1 MTSMN
6 PKTGKPLRYMHAEDY
21 AEVFEEMHESIAA
34 VILEPLH
41 GVARSVVQHLFSVL
55 LEATY

>member
-1 MTSMN
+1 MN